1 MKKSVNPVRNYDKKG
16 KKYQERSVGIKAISN
31 GVKGDEKNKKTATK
45 PEKNPIENFSV
56 DPPASDDSAAN
67 GNFAS
72 TVEAKFPKMTEI
84 MSTRPVRNE
93 AEKALSS
100 IAWTSNGV
108 NQCVYCTS
116 KNIVKRGK
124 RQNKLEEVQL
134 YICQDCGKTFTG
146 KKIKGKKYP
155 TRMILDGVSYYN
167 VGFSLD
173 ESAKFLERSYG
184 VKVDAST
191 ISHWVKELADLCSYG
206 RLREFGLKIYSPA
219 QVVQSFQMY
228 HRQIYRFRYHRA
240 KTALALQEFGHYRF
254 APLRE
259 YLDSIA
265 TDCPHYLFK
274 ESDRSSEIKAEMDL
288 HEVRITE
295 KQNRATQLA
304 QLVLQAVAD
313 NKWRHDALQKFM
325 LANDSVTVATEVPVF
340 FEREDYDWMQDNL
353 KFEIPFEMERTI
365 TGHIDFIQIRNKS
378 VHILDYK
385 PDASKARPVAQ
396 LTFYALAL
404 SRLTGLRLF
413 DFKCA
418 WFDEKNYY
426 EFFPLHVVY
435 KKKKRGRGRGKGKEG
450 EEEPKKQI
458 THTEKIIEN

>member
-1 MKKSVNPVRNYDKKG
+1 MKKAKEEKIHPVRKIKRVESKNISGDGG
-16 KKYQERSVGIKAISN
+16 KEKNTQKTKLSN
-31 GVKGDEKNKKTATK
+31 GVKKENSK
-45 PEKNPIENFSV
+45 IENANEILV
-56 DPPASDDSAAN
+56 EKKNIKPPVHPVKSPQGGVAEGEFNGASDDSAASEN
-67 GNFAS
+67 AENPAVKIS
-72 TVEAKFPKMTEI
+72 EI
-84 MSTRPVRNE
+84 AAM
-93 AEKALSS
+93 AA
-100 IAWTSNGV
+100 
-108 NQCVYCTS
+108 CVYCLS

-134 YICQDCGKTFTG
+134 YLCQDCGRTFTG

-167 VGFSLD
+167 VGFSLE

-184 VKVDAST
+184 TKVDAST
-191 ISHWVKELADLCSYG
+191 ISHWVKELADICSYG
-206 RLREFGLKIYSPA
+206 RLRDFGLKIYSPA

-240 KTALALQEFGHYRF
+240 KIALALQEFGHWRF
-254 APLRE
+254 SPLRE

-288 HEVRITE
+288 HEVRISE

-304 QLVLQAVAD
+304 QLVLQSVAD

-340 FEREDYDWMQDNL
+340 FEREDYDWMKDNL
-353 KFEIPFEMERTI
+353 KFDIPFEMERTI
-365 TGHIDFIQIRNKS
+365 TGHIDFVQIRNKS

-385 PDASKARPVAQ
+385 PDASRAQPVAQ
-396 LTFYALAL
+396 LVFYALAL

-435 KKKKRGRGRGKGKEG
+435 KKKKRGRGRGK
-450 EEEPKKQI
+450 EEAKKQI
-458 THTEKIIEN
+458 THTDKIIEN

>member
-1 MKKSVNPVRNYDKKG
+1 MKKETKKEKLHPVRSNPAKRDA
-16 KKYQERSVGIKAISN
+16 ESSIRISN
-31 GVKGDEKNKKTATK
+31 GVKIKK
-45 PEKNPIENFSV
+45 PEEIPAMENSTQ
-56 DPPASDDSAAN
+56 PPASDDSEN
-67 GNFAS
+67 IDP
-72 TVEAKFPKMTEI
+72 AKISEI
-84 MSTRPVRNE
+84 MSM
-93 AEKALSS
+93 
-100 IAWTSNGV
+100 

-116 KNIVKRGK
+116 RNIVKRGK
-124 RQNKLEEVQL
+124 RKNKLEEVQL

-167 VGFSLD
+167 VGFSLE

-206 RLREFGLKIYSPA
+206 RLREFGLKMYSPA
-219 QVVQSFQMY
+219 QVVKSFQMY

-240 KTALALQEFGHYRF
+240 KIALALQEFGHYRF

-325 LANDSVTVATEVPVF
+325 LANDSVTVAT
-340 FEREDYDWMQDNL
+340 
-353 KFEIPFEMERTI
+353 
-365 TGHIDFIQIRNKS
+365 
-378 VHILDYK
+378 
-385 PDASKARPVAQ
+385 
-396 LTFYALAL
+396 
-404 SRLTGLRLF
+404 
-413 DFKCA
+413 
-418 WFDEKNYY
+418 
-426 EFFPLHVVY
+426 
-435 KKKKRGRGRGKGKEG
+435 
-450 EEEPKKQI
+450 
-458 THTEKIIEN
+458 

>member
-1 MKKSVNPVRNYDKKG
+1 MKKKRKKEKIHPVRSNPAKRDA
-16 KKYQERSVGIKAISN
+16 ESSMRTSN
-31 GVKGDEKNKKTATK
+31 GVKAKT
-45 PEKNPIENFSV
+45 PEEIPAIENSAQ
-56 DPPASDDSAAN
+56 PPASDDSVAN
-67 GNFAS
+67 GSSTS
-72 TVEAKFPKMTEI
+72 TVEVELPKMAEI
-84 MSTRPVRNE
+84 ASMS
-93 AEKALSS
+93 
-100 IAWTSNGV
+100 
-108 NQCVYCTS
+108 QCVYCTS
-116 KNIVKRGK
+116 RNIVKRGK
-124 RQNKLEEVQL
+124 RKNKLEEVQL
-134 YICQDCGKTFTG
+134 YLCQDCGKTFTG

-167 VGFSLD
+167 VGFSLE

-191 ISHWVKELADLCSYG
+191 LSHWVKELADLCSYG

-240 KTALALQEFGHYRF
+240 KIALALQEFGHYRF

-340 FEREDYDWMQDNL
+340 FEREDYDWMKDNL
-353 KFEIPFEMERTI
+353 KFEIPFEMEKTI
-365 TGHIDFIQIRNKS
+365 TGHIDFVQIRNKS
-378 VHILDYK
+378 IHILDYK
-385 PDASKARPVAQ
+385 PNADKARPVAQ

-435 KKKKRGRGRGKGKEG
+435 KKKKRGRGRGK
-450 EEEPKKQI
+450 EEEPKTQI
-458 THTEKIIEN
+458 THVENITQT

>member
-1 MKKSVNPVRNYDKKG
+1 MTGGSKLNLENMKKKKEEKEKKQKRKLEKPQEVPAMENSSV
-16 KKYQERSVGIKAISN
+16 
-31 GVKGDEKNKKTATK
+31 
-45 PEKNPIENFSV
+45 
-56 DPPASDDSAAN
+56 PPASDDSAEIEN
-67 GNFAS
+67 GGS
-72 TVEAKFPKMTEI
+72 TSTMEVEPPKLAEI
-84 MSTRPVRNE
+84 AAMS
-93 AEKALSS
+93 
-100 IAWTSNGV
+100 
-108 NQCVYCTS
+108 QCVYCLS

-124 RQNKLEEVQL
+124 RKNKLEEVQL
-134 YICQDCGKTFTG
+134 YLCQDCGRTFTG

-167 VGFSLD
+167 AGFSLE

-184 VKVDAST
+184 VRADSST
-191 ISHWVKELADLCSYG
+191 ISHWVEELKDICSYH
-206 RLREFGLKIYSPA
+206 RLRDFGLKIYSPA
-219 QVVQSFQMY
+219 QVIQSFQMY

-240 KTALALQEFGHYRF
+240 KIALALQEFGHYKF
-254 APLRE
+254 SPLRE

-288 HEVRITE
+288 HEVRISE

-340 FEREDYDWMQDNL
+340 FDREDYDWMKENL
-353 KFEIPFEMERTI
+353 KFDLPFEMGKVI
-365 TGHIDFIQIRNKS
+365 TGHIDFIQIRNRS
-378 VHILDYK
+378 IHILDYK
-385 PDASKARPVAQ
+385 PNADKARPVAQ

-404 SRLTGLRLF
+404 SRLTGLRMF

-435 KKKKRGRGRGKGKEG
+435 KKKKRGRGRGKEKET
-450 EEEPKKQI
+450 EKEI
-458 THTEKIIEN
+458 THIEKIVEN

>member
-1 MKKSVNPVRNYDKKG
+1 MTDKLNSQQNADKANPRKDNIHRGDPPSSGPMKTEAKNTMPILDKVSARSLSCVSESRINFGFYFIITNQKTMSIAKIG
-16 KKYQERSVGIKAISN
+16 KKTKKEKTGNA
-31 GVKGDEKNKKTATK
+31 DEILAEKKDAA
-45 PEKNPIENFSV
+45 
-56 DPPASDDSAAN
+56 PPASDDSEN
-67 GNFAS
+67 IDPVKLS
-72 TVEAKFPKMTEI
+72 EI
-84 MSTRPVRNE
+84 VSMS
-93 AEKALSS
+93 
-100 IAWTSNGV
+100 
-108 NQCVYCTS
+108 QCVYCLG

-134 YICQDCGKTFTG
+134 YICQDCGRTFTG

-167 VGFSLD
+167 VGFSLE

-191 ISHWVKELADLCSYG
+191 ISHWVKELADICSYG
-206 RLREFGLKIYSPA
+206 RLRDFGLKIYSPA

-240 KTALALQEFGHYRF
+240 KIALALQEFGHYRF

-340 FEREDYDWMQDNL
+340 FEREDYDWMKDNL

-365 TGHIDFIQIRNKS
+365 TGHIDFVQIRNKS

-385 PDASKARPVAQ
+385 PDASKAQPVAQ
-396 LTFYALAL
+396 LVFYALAL

-435 KKKKRGRGRGKGKEG
+435 KKKKRGRGRGKEV
-450 EEEPKKQI
+450 
-458 THTEKIIEN
+458 T